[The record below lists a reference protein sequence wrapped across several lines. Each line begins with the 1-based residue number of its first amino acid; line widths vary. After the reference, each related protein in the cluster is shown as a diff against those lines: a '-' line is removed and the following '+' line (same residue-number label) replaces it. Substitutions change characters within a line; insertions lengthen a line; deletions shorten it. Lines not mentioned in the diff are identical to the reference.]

1 MGTIS
6 SGVGLISGLDIS
18 GLVGRLLEIE
28 ARPRDTLVQRIEG
41 LTTRQTAYLGLQA
54 QLLAVRLAAVNFN
67 DDAVFEQKAATSSN
81 EDALTIS
88 TSRFSTPGTYQFRV
102 KRLASN
108 HQLVSNTFSSRT
120 SNVGSGTMIFELGQ
134 GQLSR
139 PTDLSFIN
147 GQKGFDRGGLEIVD
161 RAGNSAQIDVS
172 VALNVQDILNAIN
185 GNRDIDVTARVSG
198 DHLIVEDTSGGT
210 ENLFILG
217 DSAESLGI
225 GTGDAGVALDNVTG
239 GDLLSLTHDTK
250 LSLLN
255 DGNGVDLLED
265 ITFTKGSGTGAV
277 DLFTTDFRDTLFET
291 IGDPTQA
298 TSLAALNS
306 GGGVRLG
313 TIRVT
318 DQNGLATEID
328 LSTLAPDATL
338 AELRDFIEAE
348 AAAGG
353 LDITFAFNGRDN
365 IQVTDNSVGGE
376 ERRSNFIIEDVD
388 GFAAADLDILTG
400 PEGEKGSNIFGEQ
413 IYRMESLGDVVNAI
427 NNHYGN
433 NGQINVAIA
442 ADGLSLQVDDLSGLA
457 GPLVIDSRTAED
469 LGIFTSGATGA
480 VAGRRLIA
488 GLNTVMLRSLN
499 GGDGAD
505 PGQRIEN
512 SGTIS
517 LVDRSGN
524 GATLDL
530 TDAFTVQDVLDR
542 INEAQDLFGLNISAS
557 INAAGNGIEL
567 TDTSAGT
574 GNLTVLGDLAD
585 KLGLAV
591 DDAVSSID
599 SGNTQLQ
606 YISEALRLEDLR
618 QGRGIQIGEFSI
630 VNSLGQTTTVDL
642 TNDETLGDAI
652 RSINTAGATRGIEA
666 RINSTGDG
674 IMILDSSGGTGAL
687 EIKDVDGGTT
697 AADLQIAGKAG
708 SGENFVDGSYEFKLE
723 VGGGDNLEDIVS
735 RVNAAGLGIQS
746 SIIDLGGGNFSLSF
760 NSEVSGSAGRIFF
773 DGGTTDIGTRTVVE
787 GEDAILLSNSLLIR
801 SSSNSVANVVKG
813 SMLELHSVSDENSEV
828 TVDNDIDG
836 IVAQM
841 QNFVESYNTAMDTID
856 DLTRFNPDTLERGLL
871 FGDSTVSNI
880 KRQLQQMVQSVVP
893 GGGAFN
899 QLTDI
904 GVSFSRLS
912 TESGV
917 DANGNTTTFVVATTP
932 KLSFDEMAFRDVV
945 GGDLEAV
952 ADLFTRADVGL
963 GDLIGDRLERLA
975 GQTTGTIKSQVDAL
989 SSRQDLFERRIEF
1002 LDEQLARKETRLF
1015 NQFYAMEQALANLQS
1030 QQSALTSLNRL
1041 ATQAAQTVR
1050 R

>member
-1 MGTIS
+1 
-6 SGVGLISGLDIS
+6 VGLISGLDIE

-41 LTTRQTAYLGLQA
+41 LTARQTAFLGLQA
-54 QLLAVRLAAVNFN
+54 QVLAVRLGAINFN
-67 DDAVFEQKAATSSN
+67 DDAVFEQKTATSSN
-81 EDALTIS
+81 EDALTLS
-88 TSRFSTPGTYQFRV
+88 TSRFSTPGTYKFQV

-108 HQLVSNTFSSRT
+108 HQLVSNTFSART
-120 SNVGSGTMIFELGQ
+120 SNVGSGTMSFEIGQ

-161 RAGNSAQIDVS
+161 RAGNSARIDVS
-172 VALNVQDILNAIN
+172 AALNMKDVINAIN
-185 GNRDIDVTARVSG
+185 TNRDIDVTARVSG
-198 DHLIVEDTSGGT
+198 DHLIIEDTSGGT

-217 DSAESLGI
+217 ASAESLGVA
-225 GTGDAGVALDNVTG
+225 TGDAGVALDTVTG
-239 GDLLSLTHDTK
+239 QNLLAITSDTR

-277 DLFTTDFRDTLFET
+277 DLFTTDFRDTLFEV
-291 IGDPTQA
+291 IGEPTQA
-298 TSLAALNS
+298 TRLAALNS

-318 DQNGLATEID
+318 DQNGLDTEID

-338 AELRDFIEAE
+338 AELRDFIQAE

-353 LDITFAFNGRDN
+353 LDIAFAFNGRDN

-388 GFAAADLDILTG
+388 GFAAADLGILTG

-442 ADGLSLQVDDLSGLA
+442 ADGLGLQVDDLSGVA
-457 GPLVIDSRTAED
+457 GSLIIDSRTAED
-469 LGIFTSGATGA
+469 LGIFTSGASGA

-512 SGTIS
+512 GGSIS

-557 INAAGNGIEL
+557 LNAAGNGIEL
-567 TDTSAGT
+567 TDTSGGT
-574 GNLTVLGDLAD
+574 GNLTVSGDLAD

-591 DDAVSSID
+591 DDAVTTTD
-599 SGNTQLQ
+599 SGNLQLQ
-606 YISEALRLEDLR
+606 YISESLRLEDLR
-618 QGRGIQIGEFSI
+618 QGQGVQAGEFSI
-630 VNSLGQTTTVDL
+630 VNSLGQTTTVDIA
-642 TNDETLGDAI
+642 NDETLGDVI
-652 RSINTAGATRGIEA
+652 RTINSAGTTRGIEA

-674 IMILDSSGGTGAL
+674 IVILDNSGGTGTL

-697 AADLQIAGKAG
+697 AADLQLAGTAR
-708 SGENFVDGSYEFKLE
+708 SGETFIDGSYEFKLE

-735 RVNAAGLGIQS
+735 RVNASSTGVQA

-760 NSEVSGSAGRIFF
+760 NSEVSGSVGKIFL
-773 DGGTTDIGTRTVVE
+773 DGGTTNVVTRTAVE
-787 GEDAILLSNSLLIR
+787 GEDALLLSNSLLIR
-801 SSSNSVANVVKG
+801 SSSNSVTDVVKG
-813 SMLELHSVSDENSEV
+813 STLELHSVSDEDIEV
-828 TVDNDIDG
+828 TVENDVDG

-841 QNFVESYNTAMDTID
+841 QNFVEAYNTAMETID
-856 DLTRFNPDTLERGLL
+856 TLTRFDPDTLERGLL
-871 FGDSTVSNI
+871 FSDSTVSNI
-880 KRQLQQMVQSVVP
+880 KRQLQQMVQGVVP
-893 GGGAFN
+893 GGGEFN
-899 QLTDI
+899 QLSDV
-904 GVSFSRLS
+904 GVTFSRLS

-917 DANGNTTTFVVATTP
+917 DANGNAITLAVATTP
-932 KLSFDEMAFRDVV
+932 KLSFDETAFRDAV
-945 GGDLEAV
+945 GTDLDAV

-963 GDLIGDRLERLA
+963 GDVIGDRLERLA
-975 GQTTGTIKSQVDAL
+975 GQTSGTIKNQVDAL

-1015 NQFYAMEQALANLQS
+1015 NQFFAMEQALANLQS
-1030 QQSALTSLNRL
+1030 QQSALTSLSGL
-1041 ATQAAQTVR
+1041 ATQTAGR
-1050 R
+1050 